1 MKQIIIQQPI
11 KSKLIAAT
19 LTCLISLITITPL
32 CGFLFQCGCN
42 WPWLGL
48 DAGCNY
54 YKPHAEHT
62 CPWCASMITGILA
75 TGLATLSGM
84 LAATLAPLT
93 QMKLPNAIEVVA
105 RTSLGLSLFL
115 LLAVL
120 TAAIAAV
127 SQAYPLGIG
136 LYLN

>member
-1 MKQIIIQQPI
+1 MTIQQPFRN
-11 KSKLIAAT
+11 KLIAAT

-48 DAGCNY
+48 DDGCNY

-62 CPWCASMITGILA
+62 CPWCASMITGVLA

-84 LAATLAPLT
+84 LAATFAPLT
-93 QMKLPNAIEVVA
+93 QMKLTDPIEIVA
-105 RTSLGLSLFL
+105 RTSSGLSLFF
-115 LLAVL
+115 LLAVM

-127 SQAYPLGIG
+127 MQVYPLGIG
-136 LYLN
+136 RYVN

>member
-1 MKQIIIQQPI
+1 MKQIFIQQPI

-84 LAATLAPLT
+84 LAATFAPLT
-93 QMKLPNAIEVVA
+93 QMKLPNAIEVVL
-105 RTSLGLSLFL
+105 RTSLGFSLFL
-115 LLAVL
+115 LLAIL
-120 TAAIAAV
+120 TAATADF
-127 SQAYPLGIG
+127 SQAYPL
-136 LYLN
+136 

>member
-1 MKQIIIQQPI
+1 MTIQQPFRN
-11 KSKLIAAT
+11 KLIAAT

-48 DAGCNY
+48 DDGCNY

-62 CPWCASMITGILA
+62 CPWCASMITGVLA

-84 LAATLAPLT
+84 LAATFAPLT
-93 QMKLPNAIEVVA
+93 QMKLTDPIEIVA
-105 RTSLGLSLFL
+105 RTSSGLSLFF
-115 LLAVL
+115 LLAVM

-127 SQAYPLGIG
+127 MQVYPLGIG
-136 LYLN
+136 RYLN